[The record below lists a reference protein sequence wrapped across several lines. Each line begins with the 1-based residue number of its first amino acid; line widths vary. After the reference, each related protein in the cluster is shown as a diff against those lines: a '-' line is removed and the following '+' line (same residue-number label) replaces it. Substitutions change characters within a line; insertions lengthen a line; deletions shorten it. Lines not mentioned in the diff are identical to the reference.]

1 MCERERVC
9 VCVSLFIARANL
21 TSSVLVCVLCPAL
34 LHYCLSSLCFNW
46 FEQKK
51 NTNKTSKQQK
61 LKFDSSHFLFF
72 QE

>member
-51 NTNKTSKQQK
+51 KKYEQNVQTAKT
-61 LKFDSSHFLFF
+61 
-72 QE
+72 EI